1 MGKNENEK
9 NNSIWNWDTSFAAEK
24 VDKRIDGKCIGGN
37 SSFLSPTNKSCWA
50 LAYVE
55 KYEMQKH
62 FEERMQLLKI
72 DFGASYPILCNLLFL
87 FPNGVIE
94 QFFAAICKM
103 LFLFP
108 EWWIWSFF
116 LLQFAI
122 CFFSPNGDK

>member
-62 FEERMQLLKI
+62 FEE
-72 DFGASYPILCNLLFL
+72 
-87 FPNGVIE
+87 
-94 QFFAAICKM
+94 
-103 LFLFP
+103 
-108 EWWIWSFF
+108 
-116 LLQFAI
+116 
-122 CFFSPNGDK
+122 